1 MPPFVLICHQL
12 DHLKPTITPS
22 SRPLPCSAGILI
34 LLPPMIVKEPVSTPA
49 KVARWWPLAV
59 LVAINVLNFYDRQV
73 AGAVVEPV
81 RKEFGLSD
89 TQIGWLNTAFTLLY
103 GVVSLPLGL
112 LADRTSR
119 KKLLAIGV
127 TVWAALTASARWIN
141 SYSFLV
147 FTRLGVGVGEATAAP
162 TATSWIGDLYPAEKR
177 SKPLALFMLGVP
189 VGGALSFFFT
199 GPIAQRYGWRAG
211 MVVAALP
218 ALLLVPLLLMLHE
231 PERGAAESRPVARDA
246 GSIWQVLRIPTF
258 WWIALSGALVNFNL
272 YAIGVFF
279 PAFFQRIHHL
289 NVAQAGIKT
298 GIIYAIGGICGGSLS
313 GWAGDRI
320 VRRSRSGRMKIAAIA
335 TLVSVPLSY
344 VGIHQ
349 GYGALALAMPLLTAA
364 YGLLNMYYGL
374 VYAAIQDIVAPALR
388 GTSMAIYFLVMYL
401 LGASWGSL
409 VIGGLSDKLAHRA
422 ALLAGVV
429 IPSAEAFKKLP
440 VYEPFKATGLQQA
453 LLALPALS
461 VLLALVLWLGSKTI
475 VRDIAAQRGSA
486 T

>member
-1 MPPFVLICHQL
+1 M
-12 DHLKPTITPS
+12 
-22 SRPLPCSAGILI
+22 LP
-34 LLPPMIVKEPVSTPA
+34 LPPMVVKEQQVSTPA
-49 KVARWWPLAV
+49 RVARWWPLAV

-103 GVVSLPLGL
+103 GVVSLPLGR

-119 KKLLAIGV
+119 KRLLAIGV

-162 TATSWIGDLYPAEKR
+162 TATSWIGDLYPAESR

-231 PERGAAESRPVARDA
+231 PERGAAESRPVAAAKDAA
-246 GSIWQVLRIPTF
+246 GSMWQVLRIPTF
-258 WWIALSGALVNFNL
+258 WWIAVSGALVNFNL

-279 PAFFQRIHHL
+279 PAFFARIHHMNL
-289 NVAQAGIKT
+289 ARAGVMT
-298 GIIYAIGGICGGSLS
+298 GIIYAIGGVCGGSIS

-320 VRRSRSGRMKIAAIA
+320 AHRSRSGRMKIAAIA
-335 TLVSVPLSY
+335 TLISVPLSY
-344 VGIHQ
+344 IGIHQ
-349 GYGALALAMPLLTAA
+349 GYGALAIAMPLLTAA

-388 GTSMAIYFLVMYL
+388 GTSMALYFLVMYL

-409 VIGGLSDKLAHRA
+409 VIGGLSDRLAHRA
-422 ALLAGVV
+422 AQLANVP
-429 IPSAEAFKKLP
+429 IPSAAVFKTAAI
-440 VYEPFKATGLQQA
+440 YEPFKALGLQQA
-453 LLALPALS
+453 LLVLPGLS
-461 VLLALVLWLGSKTI
+461 ALLAVVLWVGSRTI
-475 VRDIAAQRGSA
+475 VRDMAASRGNA
-486 T
+486 